1 MAWRF
6 LPYELYTMQ
15 RYLQQ
20 ATLERQGLNHFDNWA
35 STFGETVT
43 AIELAPE
50 GTGYRARTR
59 FSKFFN
65 LPELMAIFREVADIK
80 IADQL
85 HLPAPEVEY
94 HVEKAEP
101 TGHQKAMVQELSK
114 RAAQIHSGQ
123 VDSKLDNMLKVTSDG
138 RKLGLDQRLINPML
152 PDDPSSKV
160 NRCVDNIL
168 RIWKE
173 GAADRLTQLVFCD
186 LSTPKA
192 KAAAQRDKAAMAAGD
207 KAGGDL
213 HALTD
218 LLDGVEPDAPF
229 SIYEDIR
236 DKLIAGG
243 IPAQEIAFI
252 YDANTPA
259 RKKELFSRVRQGRVR
274 VLMGST
280 FKMGA
285 GMNVQDRLIALH
297 DLDCPWRPG
306 DLEQRKGRIVRQGN
320 RNEKVHIYRYVTEG
334 TFDSYLWQTV
344 ENKQKFISQ
353 IMTSKSPVRSC
364 DDVDET
370 ALSYAEIKALCAGN
384 PLIKEKMD
392 LDIDVARLKILK
404 ADHQSR
410 QFRMEDNVLRYFP
423 EQIKEAEGFIAGF
436 QKDMETLA
444 AHPHPVTVKETGDGK
459 AAEVEKGF
467 AGMVVRGDTL
477 TDKDNAGAAILEAC
491 KEVKDNEPVE
501 IGSYRGFAMFLSV
514 ENFGSDFILTLK
526 GAMSHRATLGTDAR
540 GNLTRIDNAL
550 ADMPDRVKSLR
561 VRLGNL
567 REQLKDAKAELGKP
581 FPQEAELAEKSAR
594 LAELNVQLDIDS
606 GHGAAQQELTVT
618 KAERPSVL
626 EGLRRPVPPRTVE
639 KKQRNR
645 EEVR

>member
-1 MAWRF
+1 M
-6 LPYELYTMQ
+6 L
-15 RYLQQ
+15 
-20 ATLERQGLNHFDNWA
+20 
-35 STFGETVT
+35 
-43 AIELAPE
+43 PE

-59 FSKFFN
+59 FSNFFN
-65 LPELMAIFREVADIK
+65 LPELMTLFREVADIK
-80 IADQL
+80 TADQL

-101 TGHQKAMVQELSK
+101 SGHQKAMVQELSK
-114 RAAQIHSGQ
+114 RAAEVHSGR
-123 VDSKLDNMLKVTSDG
+123 VDPRRDNMLKITSDG
-138 RKLGLDQRLINPML
+138 RKLGLDQRIINPML
-152 PDDPSSKV
+152 PDDPNSKV
-160 NRCVDNIL
+160 NRCVNNIL

-173 GAADRLTQLVFCD
+173 GAEDKLTQLVFCD
-186 LSTPKA
+186 ISTPKA
-192 KAAAQRDKAAMAAGD
+192 KTAARRDKAAMAAGD

-213 HALTD
+213 HALTN
-218 LLDGVEPDAPF
+218 LLEGVEPDAPF
-229 SIYEDIR
+229 SVYEDIR

-252 YDANTPA
+252 HDANTPA
-259 RKKELFSRVRQGRVR
+259 RKKALFSKVRQGRVR

-364 DDVDET
+364 EDVDET

-384 PLIKEKMD
+384 PLIKEKMN
-392 LDIDVARLKILK
+392 LETDVARLKILK
-404 ADHQSR
+404 ADHQSK

-423 EQIKEAEGFIAGF
+423 EQIKEAEGFIAALE
-436 QKDMETLA
+436 KDMDTLA
-444 AHPHPVTVKETGDGK
+444 AHPHPVTVKEGEDGK

-467 AGMVVRGDTL
+467 AGMIVRGDTL

-491 KEVKDNEPVE
+491 KEVKDAQPVE
-501 IGSYRGFAMFLSV
+501 IGSYRGFSMLLSV

-526 GAMSHRATLGTDAR
+526 GEMSHRVTLGTDAR

-550 ADMPDRVKSLR
+550 ADMPRRLNNLQ

-594 LAELNVQLDIDS
+594 LAELSVQLDIDS
-606 GHGAAQQELTVT
+606 HRGTVQPEQT
-618 KAERPSVL
+618 VAKAERTSIR
-626 EGLRRPVPPRTVE
+626 ESLRRPVPGRTAE
-639 KKQRNR
+639 KKIKTR